1 LRLIGGGGTLRTIA
15 RIHIAGDPA
24 QSARGVTRRDG
35 RQTTVRGAANR
46 TGVQTRL
53 LRRRLGADVGRTVR
67 VASRAGLP
75 STPRGRCR
83 LPDGTRVRASR
94 QLRRLSFDIRQSSSR
109 NRHRHQPSY
118 YINPGPRNIRNIVD
132 GRRQT
137 QETRVFDRFFIGLD
151 GALRGNYTPS

>member
-1 LRLIGGGGTLRTIA
+1 LRLIGGGGALRTIA

-53 LRRRLGADVGRTVR
+53 LRRRLGAVR

-75 STPRGRCR
+75 STPRGRRR
-83 LPDGTRVRASR
+83 LPDGTSVRASR
-94 QLRRLSFDIRQSSSR
+94 RLRRLSFGIRQSSSR
-109 NRHRHQPSY
+109 NVTIVGHHIILNS
-118 YINPGPRNIRNIVD
+118 IRTKNRLSD
-132 GRRQT
+132 AC
-137 QETRVFDRFFIGLD
+137 L
-151 GALRGNYTPS
+151 